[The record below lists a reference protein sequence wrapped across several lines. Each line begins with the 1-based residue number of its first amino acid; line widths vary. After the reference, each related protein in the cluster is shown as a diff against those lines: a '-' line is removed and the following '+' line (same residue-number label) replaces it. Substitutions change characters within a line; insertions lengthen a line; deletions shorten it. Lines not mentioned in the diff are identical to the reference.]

1 MAKELQKELQKEL
14 LAEGFV
20 ILPEAA
26 EPTKLKLLRRET
38 SRLFADSGA
47 PQRVI
52 IKNVPGTNWHD
63 AFARPAVEKLLNAVL
78 GEALVLVRIEAFRCP
93 PGQRQSALFNRE
105 ADVAEPRPRLAK
117 SVNVLLALDPCVEL
131 NGAPR
136 IARGTHQL
144 GNDHPERPV
153 APSFDGRL
161 IETVVVETATMPL
174 ILEKGGMAAVLGTTW
189 RRHGENRSAATRLHL
204 EATYCQKDAIRYFEA
219 TSREH

>member
-14 LAEGFV
+14 LTQGFV

-26 EPTKLKLLRRET
+26 EPTQLKSLRRET
-38 SRLFADSGA
+38 SRLFADSGTLD
-47 PQRVI
+47 RVT
-52 IKNVPGTNWHD
+52 IKSVPATGFHD
-63 AFARPAVEKLLNAVL
+63 IFALPAIEKLLHAVL
-78 GEALVLVRIEAFRCP
+78 GEAPILVGIEAFRCP

-105 ADVAEPRPRLAK
+105 ADVAEPRPRSAK
-117 SVNVLLALDPCVEL
+117 SVSVLLALDPCVEL

-136 IARGTHQL
+136 IAKGTHQL
-144 GNDHPERPV
+144 GDDHPERPV

-174 ILEKGGMAAVLGTTW
+174 ILEKGAMAAVLGTTW

-219 TSREH
+219 TFKEH